1 MADENPV
8 TPSTAIVP
16 AAGSGMA
23 PGDKHAAVARA
34 VTDLAV
40 ERALGDAVS
49 PEAKKAL
56 ATQIAPWAERLAWLL
71 DDWIR
76 IPGTNIRF
84 GLDALVGLVP
94 GVGDVVT
101 GTGSVALLLYA
112 LKERIPTPALARMV
126 ANVGVDVLG
135 GSIPIVGDAFDVAW
149 RSNRKNLEI
158 IQRYKDDPKAEP
170 TPADKALVAVGIV
183 LAILSVAIPFA
194 IGAFFGVGIWSLLSG

>member
-1 MADENPV
+1 MSA
-8 TPSTAIVP
+8 STAIVP
-16 AAGSGMA
+16 AGGLAVRD
-23 PGDKHAAVARA
+23 GDKHVAVARA

-40 ERALGDAVS
+40 EKALGDAVS
-49 PEAKKAL
+49 PEAKKAI
-56 ATQIAPWAERLAWLL
+56 AKEIAPWAERLAWLL

-84 GLDALVGLVP
+84 GLDALVGLIP

-112 LKERIPTPALARMV
+112 LRERIPTPALARMV
-126 ANVGVDVLG
+126 TNIGVDVLG

-149 RSNRKNLEI
+149 RSNRKNLELI
-158 IQRYKDDPKAEP
+158 KRYKDDPKAEP
-170 TPADKALVAVGIV
+170 SPADKALVAVGIV

-194 IGAFFGVGIWSLLSG
+194 VGAFFGVGIWSLFSG

>member
-1 MADENPV
+1 MADEDPV
-8 TPSTAIVP
+8 SASTAIVP
-16 AAGSGMA
+16 ADA
-23 PGDKHAAVARA
+23 PEKHAAVARA

-40 ERALGDAVS
+40 DRALGETVS
-49 PEAKKAL
+49 PEMKKAI
-56 ATQIAPWAERLAWLL
+56 AHEIAPWAERLAWLL

-112 LKERIPTPALARMV
+112 LRERIPTPALARMV
-126 ANVGVDVLG
+126 ANIGVDVLG
-135 GSIPIVGDAFDVAW
+135 GALPVVGDAFDVAW
-149 RSNRKNLEI
+149 RSNRKNLDI
-158 IQRYKDDPKAEP
+158 IKRYKDDPKAEP
-170 TPADKALVAVGIV
+170 SPADKALVAVGIV

-194 IGAFFGVGIWSLLSG
+194 IGAFFGVGIWSLFSGS

>member
-1 MADENPV
+1 VSDEEPV
-8 TPSTAIVP
+8 STSAAIV
-16 AAGSGMA
+16 AAPSSG
-23 PGDKHAAVARA
+23 DRHAAVARA
-34 VTDLAV
+34 VTGLAV
-40 ERALGDAVS
+40 DKALGEGVS
-49 PEAKKAL
+49 PEMKKAL
-56 ATQIAPWAERLAWLL
+56 AKELAPWAERLAWLL

-112 LKERIPTPALARMV
+112 LRERIPTPALARMV
-126 ANVGVDVLG
+126 ANIGVDVLG
-135 GSIPIVGDAFDVAW
+135 GALPVVGDAFDVAW

-158 IQRYKDDPKAEP
+158 IKRYQDDPKAEP
-170 TPADKALVAVGIV
+170 SPADKALVAVGIT

-194 IGAFFGVGIWSLLSG
+194 IGAFFGVGIWSLLFGS